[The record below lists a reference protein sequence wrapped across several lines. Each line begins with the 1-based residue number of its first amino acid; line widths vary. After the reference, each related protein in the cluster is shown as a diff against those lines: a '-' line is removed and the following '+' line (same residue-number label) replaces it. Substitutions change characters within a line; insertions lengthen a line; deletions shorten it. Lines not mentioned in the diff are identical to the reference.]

1 MYRAKRTGGGYQF
14 FSAEMTRG
22 ATERLALEQALH
34 HAGVEKAAQAA
45 VLVGQGCDA
54 AQGRHFAEPCT
65 MNDLF

>member
-1 MYRAKRTGGGYQF
+1 
-14 FSAEMTRG
+14 MTRG

-34 HAGVEKAAQAA
+34 HAGVETAAQAEI
-45 VLVGQGCDA
+45 LVGQGCDA